1 MKALLSFIFIAV
13 LASSCSTYYM
23 TPASL
28 VSQLDKVNPEK
39 ITEAYDFR
47 LGLAGVLL
55 KNGKNFYNG
64 IDSIEVT
71 NKDGKSFKMQVT
83 NHTSLKLTDNAGNYT
98 IVFFDSMFKKDSMIF
113 ASKSHFF
120 NLPVQRSINS
130 LKKIETQIN

>member
-1 MKALLSFIFIAV
+1 MKPFFSLLCIAV
-13 LASSCSTYYM
+13 LASSCSTYYL

-55 KNGKNFYNG
+55 KKDKNFYNG

-71 NKDGKSFKMQVT
+71 DKDGKPFKMQVT
-83 NHTSLKLTDNAGNYT
+83 NHTSLKLTDNTGNYT
-98 IVFFDSMFKKDSMIF
+98 TVFFDSMFKKDSMIF